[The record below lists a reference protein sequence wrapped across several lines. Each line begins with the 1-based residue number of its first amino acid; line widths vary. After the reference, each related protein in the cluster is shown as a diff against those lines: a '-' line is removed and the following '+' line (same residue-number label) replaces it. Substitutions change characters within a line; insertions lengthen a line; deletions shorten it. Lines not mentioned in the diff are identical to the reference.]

1 MYGDKIGLVPDQRS
15 QKERHG
21 KRDEKSRAQRL
32 FRLCLVGRRKAGNS
46 RLDGTGAQRKSD
58 IVNGK
63 DHLINAEPFRSD
75 QAGEYDTVQKSQ
87 APFRDGERG
96 NNGRSGVNFV
106 FHTSIVRGVRKN
118 YYDIFIEMRAY
129 IDSDVKE

>member
-63 DHLINAEPFRSD
+63 DHLINAEPFRADGSG
-75 QAGEYDTVQKSQ
+75 QEDTVEESEDSREKTCGSEKERAENQGMFSDKINHESSGMW
-87 APFRDGERG
+87 GEL
-96 NNGRSGVNFV
+96 
-106 FHTSIVRGVRKN
+106 T
-118 YYDIFIEMRAY
+118 
-129 IDSDVKE
+129 